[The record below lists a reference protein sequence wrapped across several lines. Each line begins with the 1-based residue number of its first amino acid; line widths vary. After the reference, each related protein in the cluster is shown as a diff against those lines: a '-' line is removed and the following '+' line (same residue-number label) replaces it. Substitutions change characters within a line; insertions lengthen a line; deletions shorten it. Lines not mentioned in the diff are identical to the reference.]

1 MEKYLLTSGTC
12 VEIEYELIQILTD
25 LGMEPIGRR
34 DHLFLK
40 EAILM
45 AIQSPNSWETDYLD
59 CIGRRENITRERVRQ
74 MLHKAAWNHW
84 RVNSKE
90 LLSKHFGHPVQTH
103 FEYVKPNHVEFIT
116 LISKEM
122 RTKYKDRIDGRNEV
136 AQ

>member
-1 MEKYLLTSGTC
+1 MEKYLLTSSTC
-12 VEIEYELIQILTD
+12 VEIEYELIQILTN
-25 LGMEPIGRR
+25 LGMEPVGRR

-103 FEYVKPNHVEFIT
+103 FAYVKPNHVEFIT

-122 RTKYKDRIDGRNEV
+122 RTKYNDRIDGRNEV

>member
-1 MEKYLLTSGTC
+1 MEKYLLTSGMR

-25 LGMEPIGRR
+25 LGMDPVGRR

-45 AIQSPNSWETDYLD
+45 AIQSPNSWENDYLD

-74 MLHKAAWNHW
+74 MLYKAVWNHW
-84 RVNSKE
+84 GANSKE
-90 LLSKHFGHPVQTH
+90 LLSKHFGHPIRTN

-116 LISKEM
+116 LISNEM
-122 RTKYKDRIDGRNEV
+122 RTR
-136 AQ
+136 

>member
-1 MEKYLLTSGTC
+1 MEKYLLTSSTC

-25 LGMEPIGRR
+25 LGMDPVGRR

-59 CIGRRENITRERVRQ
+59 YIGRRENITRERVRQ

-90 LLSKHFGHPVQTH
+90 LLSNHFGYPIQTN
-103 FEYVKPNHVEFIT
+103 FEYVKPNHIEFIT

-122 RTKYKDRIDGRNEV
+122 RTKYNDRIDGRNEV